1 MCNDGRGRHDAQPG
15 GLVLLMRVGITGADG
30 FTGVYLLDV
39 LAARGAIAVPLMADL
54 RDPTAVALEI
64 AAARIDRLVHLAGIA
79 FVASDDWAQF
89 YAVNQ
94 IGTFTLLDAVA
105 RVSPGIRCVLAS
117 SAQVY
122 GAQASGIIS
131 EDHPVAPSNHYAISK
146 YAMELGSHQW
156 RDRLEIVIT
165 RPFNYTGLGQ
175 EARYLIPKIVDH
187 LKRRASVIEL
197 GNLDVKRDFGDVR
210 SVTEAYT
217 ALVLG
222 EETPPPVVNLCSGA
236 VYGLRDVVSMAS
248 EIAGHQLDI
257 RVNPD
262 FVRANDVPVLG
273 GDPGRLAAT
282 LPGWSPIALR
292 DTLTWMIEANSA

>member
-1 MCNDGRGRHDAQPG
+1 MCHDGGGGHDTQSR

-30 FTGVYLLDV
+30 FTGRYLV
-39 LAARGAIAVPLMADL
+39 NALARRGATAVPLLADL
-54 RDPTAVALEI
+54 RDPAAVTLEI

-79 FVASDDWAQF
+79 FVASDDWEQF

-94 IGTFTLLDAVA
+94 IGTLTLLDAFSLVN
-105 RVSPGIRCVLAS
+105 PGARCVLAS

-131 EDHPVAPSNHYAISK
+131 ENHSVAPSNHYAISK
-146 YAMELGSHQW
+146 YAMELGSQQW

-175 EARYLIPKIVDH
+175 ETRYLVPKIVDH
-187 LKRRASVIEL
+187 IKRRASVIEL

-210 SVTEAYT
+210 SVTEAYA
-217 ALVLG
+217 ALILN
-222 EETPPPVVNLCSGA
+222 EERLPLVVNLCSGA

-248 EIAGHQLDI
+248 EIAGHPLDI
-257 RVNPD
+257 RINPD
-262 FVRANDVPVLG
+262 FVRANDVRVLG
-273 GDPGRLAAT
+273 GDTARLAAT
-282 LPGWSPIALR
+282 LPCWSPIALR
-292 DTLTWMIEANSA
+292 DTLTWMIEGSGG